1 MSNILVIFTS
11 LRPRSNSDILTERLV
26 AGARDAGHQVEEIS
40 LKGKEL
46 KYCIGCLAC
55 QKTQRCVQKDDALWI
70 ADKMKDADTLV
81 FSTPIYYYEMSGQM
95 KTLLDRMNP
104 LYSSDYRF
112 RRVYMLS
119 VAAEDETY
127 TPEKAVS
134 GLEGWVD
141 CFEKAK
147 LCGSLFVGGLNGPGE
162 ASANAE
168 ALEKAYQF
176 GKNLEEKLERPALP
190 HTEAPV
196 FLMKKKI

>member
-1 MSNILVIFTS
+1 MSNILVISTS

-112 RRVYMLS
+112 RRVHMLS
-119 VAAEDETY
+119 VAAEDENY

-176 GKNLEEKLERPALP
+176 GKNLE
-190 HTEAPV
+190 
-196 FLMKKKI
+196 

>member
-1 MSNILVIFTS
+1 MSNILVISTS

-147 LCGSLFVGGLNGPGE
+147 LCGSLFVDGLNGPGE

-176 GKNLEEKLERPALP
+176 GKNLE
-190 HTEAPV
+190 
-196 FLMKKKI
+196 